1 MWAIERKKLLEFDII
16 TLRWWVQHLVP
27 HIRWYRKR
35 NWQWDVSEV
44 VTWNHNTNY
53 HLHLGIHI
61 NNINVW
67 PKDSTVNYK
76 QEINCCIAW
85 CSISTRWSHLRDAF
99 NTLFYT
105 LQLCEEN
112 SYLNKK
118 KNYGISNHGLW
129 LNSFDI
135 ILVDLKSRD
144 FHTLCRW
151 GRGTAMGQIYI

>member
-1 MWAIERKKLLEFDII
+1 MEEFNIFTLLYIMWAKRKKLLEFDII
-16 TLRWWVQHLVP
+16 TLRWWAQHLVS

-112 SYLNKK
+112 SYLNKIK
-118 KNYGISNHGLW
+118 TMVSVIMAFGWTVSTSSL
-129 LNSFDI
+129 
-135 ILVDLKSRD
+135 
-144 FHTLCRW
+144 
-151 GRGTAMGQIYI
+151 

>member
-1 MWAIERKKLLEFDII
+1 MEEFNIFTLLYIMWAKRKKLLEFDII
-16 TLRWWVQHLVP
+16 TLRWWAQHLVP

-85 CSISTRWSHLRDAF
+85 CSITTRLSHLRDAF

-112 SYLNKK
+112 SYLNKNK
-118 KNYGISNHGLW
+118 TMVSVIMAFGWIVSTSSL
-129 LNSFDI
+129 
-135 ILVDLKSRD
+135 
-144 FHTLCRW
+144 
-151 GRGTAMGQIYI
+151 

>member
-1 MWAIERKKLLEFDII
+1 MEEFNIFTLLYIMWAKRKKLLEFDII
-16 TLRWWVQHLVP
+16 TLRWWAQHLVP

-35 NWQWDVSEV
+35 NWQLDVSEV

-85 CSISTRWSHLRDAF
+85 CSITTRLSHLRDAF

-112 SYLNKK
+112 SYLNKNK
-118 KNYGISNHGLW
+118 TMVSVIMAFGWIVSTSSL
-129 LNSFDI
+129 
-135 ILVDLKSRD
+135 
-144 FHTLCRW
+144 
-151 GRGTAMGQIYI
+151 